1 MKTLKKSLLV
11 FLVCLVTLWPV
22 TRSLLNATC
31 IAHAAPAAQY
41 RPPFTPR

>member
-22 TRSLLNATC
+22 TRSLLNATG

-41 RPPFTPR
+41 RPPFAPR